1 LKAARDSLKFFD
13 PLSLCSWI
21 GFISKPHCLRE
32 SQRKHYLNATRRR
45 RNQIISSHMYKEGI
59 LYAFGAYLIWGLVPI
74 YWKLIKHVP
83 AIQLI
88 GHRIAWSFILLAV
101 ILLITRKWSELWPLL
116 SDRKII
122 RIYLAAAI
130 LVFFNWFIYVWA
142 VNAGY
147 ILDASLGYFINPLLS
162 VLLGVLFL
170 RERLRLFQWIAVGL
184 AAAGVVY
191 LTIIYGHLPWIA
203 LGLAF
208 TFGFY
213 GLVKKLAPLSSLN
226 GLTLETGIL
235 FVPAVIFLGYQDAL
249 GYGAFLHTGVMSDV
263 LMAGAGFITTIPLL
277 MFVSAARR
285 IPLTT
290 IGIMHYITPTCQFL
304 LGVLVYKETFSVTQ
318 ALGFG
323 IVWIGLI
330 IFAADGFAAH
340 RAVPAKSYPELGQG

>member
-1 LKAARDSLKFFD
+1 
-13 PLSLCSWI
+13 
-21 GFISKPHCLRE
+21 
-32 SQRKHYLNATRRR
+32 
-45 RNQIISSHMYKEGI
+45 MYKEGL

-88 GHRIAWSFILLAV
+88 GHRIAWSFILLAI
-101 ILLITRKWSELWPLL
+101 ILLITRKWPELWSLIA
-116 SDRKII
+116 SRKIFW
-122 RIYLAAAI
+122 IYLAAAV

-147 ILDASLGYFINPLLS
+147 ILEASLGYFINPLLS

-170 RERLRLFQWIAVGL
+170 RERLRPFQWIAVGMAAVGVIYL
-184 AAAGVVY
+184 ALA
-191 LTIIYGHLPWIA
+191 YGRLPWIA

-213 GLVKKLAPLSSLN
+213 GLVKKTAPLSPLN
-226 GLTLETGIL
+226 GLTFETGLL
-235 FVPAVIFLGYQDAL
+235 FIPAVLFLAYQDEI
-249 GYGAFLHTGVMSDV
+249 GRGAFLRTGTVSDF

-277 MFVSAARR
+277 MFASAARR

-290 IGIMHYITPTCQFL
+290 IGIMHYITPSCQFL
-304 LGVLVYKETFSVTQ
+304 LGWLVYKEVFSSTR

-330 IFAADGFAAH
+330 IFAVDGFLSH
-340 RAVPAKSYPELGQG
+340 RAVQQKPAPELGEG